1 MELLD
6 VFTDIETPQ
15 TSEDEEDVPVQFPS
29 PSTTKAKT
37 MYNKI
42 LHAPMMPSRPTA
54 YDERYLDAKYR
65 KNVSKKYK
73 KMMKKAKSVDFQS
86 IYDNPRFWL
95 QIDRV
100 AQTYA
105 DHGGRDSLYELVALY
120 CHLTS
125 DENVDVSDSESESE
139 EKVNS
144 DVPPSNK
151 IRFHENDDDDD
162 DDNDNNGNQLVGG
175 NMVGPIIPV

>member
-73 KMMKKAKSVDFQS
+73 KMMKKVSRDASHS
-86 IYDNPRFWL
+86 IAVLREQKLD
-95 QIDRV
+95 
-100 AQTYA
+100 
-105 DHGGRDSLYELVALY
+105 DSKYML
-120 CHLTS
+120 S
-125 DENVDVSDSESESE
+125 IIF
-139 EKVNS
+139 
-144 DVPPSNK
+144 
-151 IRFHENDDDDD
+151 IRS
-162 DDNDNNGNQLVGG
+162 LS
-175 NMVGPIIPV
+175 IS